1 MRLILL
7 IYFSST
13 WLSSKSSIISVPPTY
28 SINKTDL
35 SISGKIHLNYLVE
48 TIKNNPNIVVQIR
61 GQKHPL
67 EEDSL
72 IGIKRANNAMQYLIA
87 NGINKDRL
95 ELASIVYPISFY
107 QKQYIKNLVLYYSNF
122 EFSDSISMS
131 SDLFNSSNLTQLE
144 LRVSGTDYPIS
155 KANIK
160 NKIYRS
166 DTIVNSVF
174 GIITQKSNGSIL
186 RNSKL
191 YFIGSDGSSIEL
203 ISPLGLFYM
212 EIKENIS
219 YNIQAKHQ
227 STDTICGNQFQ
238 KHFISE
244 KRLINKYNLGMFH
257 NMSVENFN
265 QIYDCSMPEI
275 KFLTGDTLSNINKLK
290 INTIVQLLLDNPT
303 LGIKINYKT
312 KQVYIDLIS
321 NYLEEKEIFKERF
334 TFIKSSGFELNC
346 WLVDKNKKRYPDLK
360 IGQFVTKTTL
370 QRYSDQTQKL
380 LKPIL
385 DKKIHF
391 EITSLKFKH

>member
-7 IYFSST
+7 ICFIST
-13 WLSSKSSIISVPPTY
+13 WLSSKSSIITLPPTY
-28 SINKTDL
+28 SINKTNL

-48 TIKNNPNIVVQIR
+48 TMKNNPNIVVQIR

-72 IGIKRANNAMQYLIA
+72 IGVKRANNAMQYLIA
-87 NGINKDRL
+87 KGINKDRL
-95 ELASIVYPISFY
+95 ELASIVYPTSFY
-107 QKQYIKNLVLYYSNF
+107 QKQYIKNLVTYYSNF
-122 EFSDSISMS
+122 EFSDSISMN
-131 SDLFNSSNLTQLE
+131 SDLLNSSNLTQLE
-144 LRVSGTDYPIS
+144 FRVSSTDYPNS

-160 NKIYRS
+160 NKICRS

-174 GIITQKSNGSIL
+174 GIITQKANGSIL
-186 RNSKL
+186 RNSRL
-191 YFIGSDGSSIEL
+191 YFVGSDGSSIEL

-212 EIKENIS
+212 DIKKNIN

-244 KRLINKYNLGMFH
+244 KRLINKYNLDMFH
-257 NMSVENFN
+257 NISVENVN
-265 QIYDCSMPEI
+265 KIYSCSMPEI
-275 KFLTGDTLSNINKLK
+275 KALTGDTLSNINKLK
-290 INTIVQLLLDNPT
+290 INIIVQLLLDNPT

-312 KQVYIDLIS
+312 KKVYIDLIS

-346 WLVDKNKKRYPDLK
+346 WFVDKNKKKYPDLK

-370 QRYSDQTQKL
+370 QQYSEQTQKL

-391 EITSLKFKH
+391 EITSLKLKP